1 MSRLARKDLQTQ
13 FLHVMVQGIN
23 KEFIFNKH
31 DYIQTYLKTINQY
44 EKEFPITIIAYC
56 IMNNHAHLLIHVE
69 EIKFLSKFMH
79 IVNLL
84 YSQFYNKEN
93 NRCGVI
99 FRNKYKIEPIY
110 DLSHLINCINYIH
123 LNPVKANIVDNCSKY
138 PYSSYIDYSTNTG
151 ICQSEIM
158 HDLFGKSFDFSALLR
173 SNDNNIFMDITS
185 PTFIELQIQIDKRI
199 K

>member
-1 MSRLARKDLQTQ
+1 MFYFYFHIFIQRSCFMSRLARKDLQTQ

-138 PYSSYIDYSTNTG
+138 PYSSNREQKTKWLPNWRRT
-151 ICQSEIM
+151 
-158 HDLFGKSFDFSALLR
+158 SAEGSCSKRPKTALPLP
-173 SNDNNIFMDITS
+173 DIAA
-185 PTFIELQIQIDKRI
+185 
-199 K
+199 